1 MKQNQYQWLRGKTV
15 ARQRL
20 LPRLALSVVAALF
33 LGQASAQ
40 PIAAAVGQPDA
51 LRFKDFYVTPIGPR
65 GLEMSSVLREA
76 NGKTVTL
83 SGYMVQQEQPLIGQ
97 FLLTVRPVQMSE
109 DADGEADDL
118 PPTTVVVVLDPSQK
132 DWVVPHVRGLMQVQG
147 QLSVGRQETQSGR
160 VFWVQLHLP
169 SLPL

>member
-1 MKQNQYQWLRGKTV
+1 
-15 ARQRL
+15 
-20 LPRLALSVVAALF
+20 
-33 LGQASAQ
+33 
-40 PIAAAVGQPDA
+40 
-51 LRFKDFYVTPIGPR
+51 
-65 GLEMSSVLREA
+65 MSSVLRQA
-76 NGKTVTL
+76 NGKMVTL

-118 PPTTVVVVLDPSQK
+118 PPTTVLVTLDPSQK

-147 QLSVGRQETQSGR
+147 QLSVGRQETPNGR

-169 SLPL
+169 PLPL

>member
-1 MKQNQYQWLRGKTV
+1 MVLH
-15 ARQRL
+15 RL
-20 LPRLALSVVAALF
+20 LPRLALSAVAALF
-33 LGQASAQ
+33 LGHASAQ
-40 PIAAAVGQPDA
+40 PMSAAVGQPEA
-51 LRFKDFYVTPIGPR
+51 LRFSDFYVTPIGPR
-65 GLEMSSVLREA
+65 GLEMSSVLRQA
-76 NGKTVTL
+76 HGKTVAL

-118 PPTTVVVVLDPSQK
+118 PPTTVLVTLDPSQK

-147 QLSVGRQETQSGR
+147 QLSVGRQETASGR